1 MVRSIYE
8 VIMDAEKNPFMQLP
22 KIVRFQLMIVMS
34 YMWSA
39 VFTIWIGSMYT
50 LWPSIVGHT
59 ALLVGV
65 FFTADIFRRA
75 NDKKLVPLK
84 IKL

>member
-1 MVRSIYE
+1 MLKNIYDL
-8 VIMDAEKNPFMQLP
+8 VMDAEKNPCMQLP

-39 VFTIWIGSMYT
+39 VFTIWVGTMYS

-75 NDKKLVPLK
+75 NNKKLVPSK
-84 IKL
+84 IKI

>member
-1 MVRSIYE
+1 MLTNIYDL
-8 VIMDAEKNPFMQLP
+8 VIDAEKNPFMPLP
-22 KIVRFQLMIVMS
+22 KIGRYQLMIVMS

-39 VFTIWIGSMYT
+39 VFTIWVGSMYS

-75 NDKKLVPLK
+75 NNKKLVPSK
-84 IKL
+84 IKI

>member
-1 MVRSIYE
+1 MLKNIYDL
-8 VIMDAEKNPFMQLP
+8 VMDAEKNPFMQLP

-39 VFTIWIGSMYT
+39 VFTIWVGSMYS
-50 LWPSIVGHT
+50 LWPSIVRHT

-75 NDKKLVPLK
+75 NEKN
-84 IKL
+84 

>member
-1 MVRSIYE
+1 MLRSMYD
-8 VIMDAEKNPFMQLP
+8 VIMNEEKNPFMQLP
-22 KIVRFQLMIVMS
+22 KTVRFQLMIVMS

-39 VFTIWIGSMYT
+39 VFTIWVGSMYS

-75 NDKKLVPLK
+75 NNKKLVPSK
-84 IKL
+84 IKV